1 MKSSYVTTGFSVR
14 VRGSGLNG
22 FSVRV
27 RGSVTTGLTSV
38 GPLSDCQSILPRRDP
53 VIGAFKVGVS
63 LIGSFL
69 AAGFLSK
76 SLSVTG
82 ILKVISPE

>member
-1 MKSSYVTTGFSVR
+1 M
-14 VRGSGLNG
+14 
-22 FSVRV
+22 
-27 RGSVTTGLTSV
+27 
-38 GPLSDCQSILPRRDP
+38 
-53 VIGAFKVGVS
+53 IGVFKVGVS

-82 ILKVISPE
+82 ILKVILPESLESITAAEPTASPF

>member
-1 MKSSYVTTGFSVR
+1 M
-14 VRGSGLNG
+14 
-22 FSVRV
+22 
-27 RGSVTTGLTSV
+27 
-38 GPLSDCQSILPRRDP
+38 
-53 VIGAFKVGVS
+53 IGVLKVGVS

-82 ILKVISPE
+82 ILKEISPESLESVTATKPTASPFQDEL